1 MNKTIYLACHHDRHT
16 DDVYKAFVSEE
27 KAKQQCREWMLVYR
41 TDQIVQNQQYG
52 DWCLFLGE
60 SYYAFVQQIEVDNS

>member
-27 KAKQQCREWMLVYR
+27 KAKQQCREWMSHWKTEPEVNR
-41 TDQIVQNQQYG
+41 QYG
-52 DWCLFLGE
+52 DWCLYI
-60 SYYAFVQQIEVDNS
+60 SDDYHAFVQQIEVDNS